1 MTGHGHGHGHGPH
14 GQGGQMTPEQQ
25 KQMIEQD
32 LRLAK
37 NLGQIKHKIVVM
49 SGKGGVGKST
59 VAANLAETL
68 QKLGFKTGILDADI
82 HGPNIPKMLGV
93 DLYGESFN
101 EYQFNVFKEI
111 TESGLEGKNFKTDEE
126 KLAFIES
133 KKEEYKHS
141 MFPVETP
148 SGLKVMSMAF
158 LLDGIDRPIIW
169 RGPQKTGAIR
179 QLISDAHWGSL
190 DYLIIDNPPGTG
202 DEPLTVLQTIPD
214 ADAVIMVTTP
224 NVVSQEDV
232 LKCVK
237 MVEMMNIEQIGLI
250 ENMAYYMC
258 PHCDEKLHIFGEG
271 NGEAFAEE
279 MEITYLGDLPIEEK
293 VSDSPNKEGVI
304 SVIDPS
310 DEVSK
315 RFVEIVKDIQKEFIK
330 E

>member
-1 MTGHGHGHGHGPH
+1 MAGHGHGHHGH
-14 GQGGQMTPEQQ
+14 GGQMTPEQQ
-25 KQMIEQD
+25 KQMIEQEI
-32 LRLAK
+32 RLAK

-82 HGPNIPKMLGV
+82 HGPNIPKMLGLE
-93 DLYGESFN
+93 LYGENFSN
-101 EYQFNVFKEI
+101 YQFEVFKEL
-111 TESGLEGKNFKTDEE
+111 TESAMAKETFESEE
-126 KLAFIES
+126 EQAEFI
-133 KKEEYKHS
+133 KAKQEEYKHS
-141 MFPVETP
+141 MFPVTLP

-158 LLDGIDRPIIW
+158 LLDSIDTPIIW
-169 RGPQKTGAIR
+169 RGPQKTGAIK
-179 QLISDAHWGSL
+179 QLISDAHWGEL

-237 MVEMMNIEQIGLI
+237 MVGMMNIDNIGLI
-250 ENMAYYMC
+250 ENMAYYVC
-258 PHCDEKLHIFGEG
+258 PHCDEKLYIFGEG
-271 NGEAFAEE
+271 NGKEFADE
-279 MEITYLGDLPIEEK
+279 MEITYLGDLPIEEA
-293 VSDSPNKEGVI
+293 VSQSPNKEAVI
-304 SVIDPS
+304 SVLDPS

-315 RFVEIVKDIQKEFIK
+315 RFVEIVTDIQKEFIK

>member
-1 MTGHGHGHGHGPH
+1 MPEHGHGHHGH
-14 GQGGQMTPEQQ
+14 GGQMTPEQQ
-25 KQMIEQD
+25 RQMIEQEI
-32 LRLAK
+32 RLAK

-59 VAANLAETL
+59 VAANIAETL

-82 HGPNIPKMLGV
+82 HGPNIPKMLGLE
-93 DLYGESFN
+93 LYGEAFQEN
-101 EYQFNVFKEI
+101 QFEQFKAI
-111 TESGLEGKNFKTDEE
+111 TEAGLASQDFKNDEE
-126 KLAFIES
+126 KLEFIES
-133 KKEEYKHS
+133 KKQEYSHS
-141 MFPVETP
+141 MFPVVAP

-158 LLDGIDRPIIW
+158 LLDSIDTPIIW
-169 RGPQKTGAIR
+169 RGPQKTGAIK
-179 QLISDAHWGSL
+179 QLISDCHWGNL

-237 MVEMMNIEQIGLI
+237 MVQQMGIQKVGLI
-250 ENMAYYMC
+250 ENMAYYIC
-258 PHCDEKLHIFGEG
+258 PHCDEKLHIFGKG

-293 VSDSPNKEGVI
+293 VSDSPNKDGVI
-304 SVIDPS
+304 STIEPD

-315 RFVEIVKDIQKEFIK
+315 RFVEIVGEIQKEF
-330 E
+330 

>member
-1 MTGHGHGHGHGPH
+1 MPEHGHGHHGH
-14 GQGGQMTPEQQ
+14 GGQMTPEQQ
-25 KQMIEQD
+25 KQMIEQEI
-32 LRLAK
+32 RLAK

-68 QKLGFKTGILDADI
+68 QKQGFKTGILDADI
-82 HGPNIPKMLGV
+82 HGPNIPKMLGLE
-93 DLYGESFN
+93 LYGENFQN
-101 EYQFNVFKEI
+101 YQFEVFRDLTEGAMAKE
-111 TESGLEGKNFKTDEE
+111 TFENDEQKAE
-126 KLAFIES
+126 FI
-133 KKEEYKHS
+133 KAKQEEYKHS
-141 MFPVETP
+141 MFPVTTP

-158 LLDGIDRPIIW
+158 LLENIDTPIIW

-179 QLISDAHWGSL
+179 QLISDSHWGSL

-237 MVEMMNIEQIGLI
+237 MVEMMNIDKIGLI
-250 ENMAYYMC
+250 ENMAYYIC
-258 PHCDEKLHIFGEG
+258 PHCSEKLHVFGKG
-271 NGEAFAEE
+271 NGEKFAEE

-293 VSDSPNKEGVI
+293 VSDSPNQEGVI
-304 SVIDPS
+304 STLDPN

-315 RFVEIVKDIQKEFIK
+315 RFAEIVSEIQKDFIK
-330 E
+330 D

>member
-1 MTGHGHGHGHGPH
+1 MAEGHHGHHGH
-14 GQGGQMTPEQQ
+14 GGQMTPEQQ
-25 KQMIEQD
+25 RQMIEQEI
-32 LRLAK
+32 RLAK

-68 QKLGFKTGILDADI
+68 QKLGYSTGILDADI

-93 DLYGESFN
+93 DMFEDGYN
-101 EYQFNVFKEI
+101 EYQFNCFKEI
-111 TESGLEGKNFKTDEE
+111 VESGMEGKDFKDKDEE
-126 KLAFIES
+126 LAFIEA

-141 MFPVETP
+141 MFPVTTP

-158 LLDGIDRPIIW
+158 LIDTIDRPIIW
-169 RGPQKTGAIR
+169 RGPQKTGAIK
-179 QLISDAHWGSL
+179 QLISDVYWGSL

-237 MVEMMNIEQIGLI
+237 MVEMMNISKIGLI
-250 ENMAYYMC
+250 ENMAYYIC
-258 PHCDEKLHIFGEG
+258 PHCDEKLHIFGKG
-271 NGEAFAEE
+271 NGKEFAEE
-279 MEITYLGDLPIEEK
+279 MEIVYLGDLPIEEA
-293 VSDSPNKEGVI
+293 VSNSPNEDATI
-304 SVIDPS
+304 STLNPD

-315 RFVEIVKDIQKEFIK
+315 RFVEIVKGIEDNFIQ
-330 E
+330 

>member
-1 MTGHGHGHGHGPH
+1 MPEHGHGHHGH
-14 GQGGQMTPEQQ
+14 GGQMTPEQQ
-25 KQMIEQD
+25 RQMIEQE

-37 NLGQIKHKIVVM
+37 NLGQIKHKLIVM

-68 QKLGFKTGILDADI
+68 QKLGYKTGILDADI
-82 HGPNIPKMLGV
+82 HGPNIPKMLG
-93 DLYGESFN
+93 LEMYGEAFSEN
-101 EYQFNVFKEI
+101 QFETFRQV
-111 TESGLEGKNFKTDEE
+111 TEERLADKTFESDEE
-126 KLAFIES
+126 KLAYIETI
-133 KKEEYKHS
+133 KQEFNTT
-141 MFPVETP
+141 MFPVTLP

-158 LLDGIDRPIIW
+158 LLESIDTPIIW

-179 QLISDAHWGSL
+179 QLISDCNWGEL

-237 MVEMMNIEQIGLI
+237 MVGMMNISKIGLI
-250 ENMAYYMC
+250 ENMAYYIC

-271 NGEAFAEE
+271 NGKTFAEE
-279 MEITYLGDLPIEEK
+279 MEITYLGDLPIEER
-293 VSDSPNKEGVI
+293 VSNSPNEDGVI
-304 SVIDPS
+304 ATIDPN

-315 RFVEIVKDIQKEFIK
+315 RFVEIVADIQKEFI
-330 E
+330 EE